1 MLSTKVIKEK
11 IKDPYYH
18 ISFLAF
24 LTALGVILNLTELFI
39 PRPLP
44 WIKFGFANIIS
55 LFLIIVAEIKD
66 VFCVLFL
73 RIILSSIFAGKLFGP
88 GFILSISGG
97 TLSTFVMIIVY
108 KSLNK
113 IFSLIG
119 ISILGAIIAA
129 ILVFPFIYFST
140 LIGKIIG
147 ERGVRILTRI
157 LGFFIL
163 AIGIQYILDGVVIF
177 KSSI

>member
-119 ISILGAIIAA
+119 ISILGAITHNLGQLLAA
-129 ILVFPFIYFST
+129 YFLFLKEKNIFYILPLLLIPAFITGFING
-140 LIGKIIG
+140 LILQKII
-147 ERGVRILTRI
+147 
-157 LGFFIL
+157 
-163 AIGIQYILDGVVIF
+163 
-177 KSSI
+177 K